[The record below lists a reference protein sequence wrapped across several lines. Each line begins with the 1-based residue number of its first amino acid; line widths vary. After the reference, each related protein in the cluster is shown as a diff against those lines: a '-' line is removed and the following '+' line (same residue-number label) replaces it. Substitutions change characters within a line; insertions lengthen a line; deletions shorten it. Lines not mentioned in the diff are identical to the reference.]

1 MTETR
6 KRSVH
11 LSKFKAKVG
20 LRVWEAEEKDYPA
33 ASA

>member
-6 KRSVH
+6 KRSFH

-20 LRVWEAEEKDYPA
+20 LRVREAAEKDYPA